1 MSINKVVITGNL
13 TRDPELRATPSGMS
27 VLSIGVA
34 VNDRRKNS
42 STGEWEEFP
51 NFLDCVTFGS
61 RADGLA
67 KVLTKGAKV
76 AIEGKLRWSQW
87 ETKEGQKRSKVEILI
102 DDLEFFSSRSNT
114 GGGSDYN
121 AGSTQHA
128 AGSASAS
135 VTDAQIPAAPE
146 VTVYD
151 DDIPF

>member
-1 MSINKVVITGNL
+1 
-13 TRDPELRATPSGMS
+13 MS

-102 DDLEFFSSRSNT
+102 DDLEFFSARPNT

-121 AGSTQHA
+121 AGATQYA
-128 AGSASAS
+128 ASSAPAS
-135 VTDAQIPAAPE
+135 VADAQIPAAPE